1 MSDKFDIPF
10 LGRGWGFPP
19 EFRKGK
25 LGVRMV
31 SGAEDIKES
40 LFILLSTKLGE
51 RFMTPDFGCDLDSLL
66 FEPIDLDLEQKL
78 EDEIKRAILLYET
91 RINVEEIHFT
101 PQPEEGIIHIN
112 VEYTIRTT
120 NTRTNIVFP
129 FYLTE
134 GTNL

>member
-1 MSDKFDIPF
+1 MSIYDIPF
-10 LGRGWGFPP
+10 LGKGWGFPP

-25 LGVRMV
+25 LGVKMS

-51 RFMTPDFGCDLDSLL
+51 RFMTPDFGCDIDSLL
-66 FEPIDLDLEQKL
+66 FEPIDLNLEQSL
-78 EDEIKRAILLYET
+78 DDEIRRAILLYET
-91 RINVEEIHFT
+91 RISIDEIIFH
-101 PQPEEGIIHIN
+101 PKPDEGVIHIN
-112 VEYTIRTT
+112 IEYLIRTT